1 MGVRTD
7 DSRSRGN
14 REEMQGMYSSIES
27 GVVKSVNVD
36 IYKG

>member
-1 MGVRTD
+1 MDVRTD

-27 GVVKSVNVD
+27 GVVENANVD
-36 IYKG
+36 IFKG